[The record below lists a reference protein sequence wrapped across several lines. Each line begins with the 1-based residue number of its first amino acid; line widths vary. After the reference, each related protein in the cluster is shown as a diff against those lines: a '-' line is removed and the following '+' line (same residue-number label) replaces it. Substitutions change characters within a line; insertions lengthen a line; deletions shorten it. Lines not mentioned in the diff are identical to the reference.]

1 MTGPEFSD
9 AERMDG
15 PASGSGHARTPC
27 GARLKQARD
36 DGRTTC
42 DRPAGWGTDHVGTG
56 TCRTHGGNTPNHRKH
71 AQEQQAR
78 AQAARLG
85 VPVVTSGAAA
95 VEHALALA
103 HGQMLVAAA
112 VVAELPP
119 DQLVVLDKSGS
130 SRVCGQVAFFQE
142 SLRDYAR
149 QAKDVVGLGLDA
161 QRLQFE
167 RDRVEMMI
175 VAFQR
180 AIGLVRELALADGAN
195 VAEVLAD
202 HSLGPLVYQALTE
215 VGGEVQA

>member
-1 MTGPEFSD
+1 MTGPGFSD
-9 AERMDG
+9 AAIA
-15 PASGSGHARTPC
+15 PTPSASGHGADHYC
-27 GARLKQARD
+27 GANKRQ
-36 DGRTTC
+36 GEGTC
-42 DRPAGWGTDHVGTG
+42 TQRAGWGTDHPGVGR
-56 TCRTHGGNTPNHRKH
+56 CRNHGGSTPTHRQH

-85 VPVVTSGAAA
+85 VPVVTTGAAA

-112 VVAELPP
+112 VVAELPT

-161 QRLQFE
+161 QRVQLDA
-167 RDRVEMMI
+167 RRVEVM
-175 VAFQR
+175 VLAFQR
-180 AIGLVRELALADGAN
+180 AMALTRESIEARYGPVPELAGEA
-195 VAEVLAD
+195 V
-202 HSLGPLVYQALTE
+202 GPLLHRALTE
-215 VGGEVQA
+215 VGGEVA